1 MMSNRYSAD
10 MKTAEVFQEIEKR
23 INENPKPVEG
33 IESVYQFELSGD
45 DGATYQL
52 HLSNGTAKVVEGPT
66 DSADCTLQMDA
77 KDFKDMLLGNL
88 NGTAAFMTGKLKI
101 KGDMSKAIKLQTIL
115 SKYEV

>member
-1 MMSNRYSAD
+1 MSNRYSAD

-52 HLSNGTAKVVEGPT
+52 HLSNGTAKVVEGEAA
-66 DSADCTLQMDA
+66 SADCTLQMDA

-101 KGDMSKAIKLQTIL
+101 KGDMGKAIKLQSIL

>member
-10 MKTAEVFQEIEKR
+10 MKTAELFQEIEKR

-52 HLSNGTAKVVEGPT
+52 HLSNGTAKVVEGPAA
-66 DSADCTLQMDA
+66 SADCTLQMDA
-77 KDFKDMLLGNL
+77 KDFKDMVFGNL

-101 KGDMSKAIKLQTIL
+101 KGDMSKAIKLQSIL

>member
-52 HLSNGTAKVVEGPT
+52 HLSNGNAKVVEGKRPLPIVR
-66 DSADCTLQMDA
+66 CKWMPRI
-77 KDFKDMLLGNL
+77 
-88 NGTAAFMTGKLKI
+88 LKTCCWEI
-101 KGDMSKAIKLQTIL
+101 
-115 SKYEV
+115 